1 VVYGSYHNDTIADI
15 QRRTMDTYVEV
26 GWKYTKQK
34 LSAELFDCISEE
46 ISYIDTDPSEV
57 DASIEAVI
65 NKLKLITDRGI

>member
-1 VVYGSYHNDTIADI
+1 
-15 QRRTMDTYVEV
+15 MDTYVEV